1 MKNFDF
7 VSHTSWKGKIYL
19 SSFPGLNEQK
29 LFDHEEME
37 QTLKSIS
44 RLGCKC
50 IISLAEHHEIEDICG
65 LNHFTH
71 QLDKHDFTWHHFP
84 IKDYEIPDKTFMVNW
99 EKKHVGL
106 LNGLIN
112 GSNLF
117 IHCKGGIGRSGTVA
131 AMFLIV
137 SGMEN
142 DQSILEVRSKRQ
154 GAIENEKQE
163 NFVGSFDPGNIS

>member
-1 MKNFDF
+1 MKNFEF

-50 IISLAEHHEIEDICG
+50 IISLLEHHEIEDICG

-99 EKKHVGL
+99 KKKTCR
-106 LNGLIN
+106 IIE
-112 GSNLF
+112 LF
-117 IHCKGGIGRSGTVA
+117 NQW
-131 AMFLIV
+131 
-137 SGMEN
+137 E
-142 DQSILEVRSKRQ
+142 
-154 GAIENEKQE
+154 
-163 NFVGSFDPGNIS
+163 

>member
-50 IISLAEHHEIEDICG
+50 IISLVEKNEIEDICKKINLDFAIDMNCYTEG
-65 LNHFTH
+65 GRIDIFQNKLAPIPVSYTH
-71 QLDKHDFTWHHFP
+71 LTLPTK
-84 IKDYEIPDKTFMVNW
+84 
-99 EKKHVGL
+99 
-106 LNGLIN
+106 
-112 GSNLF
+112 
-117 IHCKGGIGRSGTVA
+117 R
-131 AMFLIV
+131 IV
-137 SGMEN
+137 
-142 DQSILEVRSKRQ
+142 
-154 GAIENEKQE
+154 
-163 NFVGSFDPGNIS
+163 